1 MKPRTFYRIY
11 YKHRFLKANLIK
23 KIYILL
29 CFPFNYI
36 LNKILLE
43 TKKDLDIL
51 SVKKKE
57 FFEKNLN
64 FLFENFNSDKGEL
77 YINQYQKPIKRNKEK
92 IKGHRYH
99 EFYED
104 YFYELRDKNI
114 DILEIG
120 AFKGNATASFYFYFQ
135 KAKIIS
141 VDIFPDLFR
150 YKSNRIKNFFLDNSK
165 ESELKKKII
174 EPNFKFNIIIED
186 AGHYL
191 KDQIIS
197 LFILF
202 RSLKSGGFFV
212 IEELDFPD
220 SRQDMNILNE
230 KPTLRDILKCIV
242 NKEDFN
248 SKYINQ
254 EDKKYFLDNYKEIKI
269 LKGNYNEIVFIKKK

>member
-1 MKPRTFYRIY
+1 MKLKTFYKIFY
-11 YKHRFLKANLIK
+11 EHRLLKANLIK
-23 KIYILL
+23 KIYILFCL
-29 CFPFNYI
+29 PFNYL
-36 LNKILLE
+36 LNKIFLE
-43 TKKDLDIL
+43 NKKDLEAL
-51 SVKKKE
+51 SKKKE
-57 FFEKNLN
+57 FFEKDLN
-64 FLFENFNSDKGEL
+64 YLFENFNSDKGEF
-77 YINQYQKPIKRNKEK
+77 YINQYQKPIKKNKKK
-92 IKGHRYH
+92 IKGHKYH

-104 YFYELRDKNI
+104 YFCDLKNKDI

-135 KAKIIS
+135 KAKITS

-150 YKSNRIKNFFLDNSK
+150 YKSNRIKNFYLDNSK

-174 EPNFKFNIIIED
+174 DQNLKFNIIIED

-220 SRQDMNILNE
+220 TRQDMNVLNE
-230 KPTLRDILKCIV
+230 KPTLRDILKCIM
-242 NKEDFN
+242 NRENFN

-254 EDKKYFLDNYKEIKI
+254 EDKKYFLDNFKEIKI
-269 LKGNYNEIVFIKKK
+269 FKGNYNEIAFIEKK